1 MTAISATVP
10 DPTIDSRRP
19 QVRSSPARMKT
30 GAISFAERRKPN
42 RQDRMTDFQPQTGGD
57 GLGVPTTERTTNQA
71 GHTMPL
77 YPIAPQLLTG
87 IPSRGGLP
95 PRVLRRVREYIAA
108 HLQQNISVRMLADVA
123 GLSMFHFAR
132 TFKQS
137 EGVTPHRFLLQSR
150 LRRVQEL
157 LANTELP
164 LSQIAIAAGF
174 SDQSHCARRFR
185 EFVGVTPRRYRW
197 STR

>member
-1 MTAISATVP
+1 MTAIAATAP
-10 DPTIDSRRP
+10 DPTIDSRRSQARP
-19 QVRSSPARMKT
+19 SLAGMKNGRSP
-30 GAISFAERRKPN
+30 FAERRKSK
-42 RQDRMTDFQPQTGGD
+42 RQGRMPDFQSQTGGD
-57 GLGVPTTERTTNQA
+57 VPGVPTREQTIGET
-71 GHTMPL
+71 GHALPL
-77 YPIAPQLLTG
+77 YPIGPQLLTG

-108 HLQQNISVRMLADVA
+108 HLQQNISIQMLADVA

-185 EFVGVTPRRYRW
+185 EFVGITPRRYRW

>member
-1 MTAISATVP
+1 MTAIVAATP
-10 DPTIDSRRP
+10 DPTIDSRRS
-19 QVRSSPARMKT
+19 QVRSSPARMKK
-30 GAISFAERRKPN
+30 GSSPFVERRKPR
-42 RQDRMTDFQPQTGGD
+42 RQASMLDLQSQTGANGPD
-57 GLGVPTTERTTNQA
+57 VPTRQRTIIQT
-71 GHTMPL
+71 GHPLPL
-77 YPIAPQLLTG
+77 YPISPQLLTG

-108 HLQQNISVRMLADVA
+108 HLQKNISIRMLADVA